1 MNPDTI
7 RLGRAMKLVAHIQDQ
22 GQDRATAVA
31 AHTRA
36 ATAAVDIHRTAAA
49 DRHPMAVEAVHRR
62 TVAAVAIAIHIPAPV
77 PTTDSGAAGTLLV
90 SFAPTNKMSDGKP
103 TVAHFALKRA
113 TVD

>member
-7 RLGRAMKLVAHIQDQ
+7 RLRRAVNLAAHIQDQ

-49 DRHPMAVEAVHRR
+49 ADPHPMAAEAVHRR
-62 TVAAVAIAIHIPAPV
+62 TVAGAVIAIHIPAPV
-77 PTTDSGAAGTLLV
+77 PTTDSGAARTLLV
-90 SFAPTNKMSDGKP
+90 SFARPKQNERRTTNRRSFC
-103 TVAHFALKRA
+103 A
-113 TVD
+113 